1 MTELLHDLPLHAAQR
16 NGSAPAL
23 TSNERTLSYA
33 ELAHAIECACAGL
46 LGLGIGRGERVAVYL
61 DKRFETVVAMF
72 GAARA
77 GAVFVP
83 VNPILKAEQVVHILR
98 DCNVRVLVTTAQ
110 RAQEL
115 QAELAVSPDLR
126 TLVVLDGDVAD
137 PSALAGKSIMSW
149 QGFLSAPRRPLSPFR
164 RSACTAGTPSW
175 KAHRVPAGIA

>member
-1 MTELLHDLPLHAAQR
+1 MTDLLHELPLHAAER
-16 NGSAPAL
+16 NAAAPAL

-33 ELAHAIECACAGL
+33 DLAHAIERACAGL

-98 DCNVRVLVTTAQ
+98 DCNVRVLVTGGE
-110 RAQEL
+110 RAN
-115 QAELAVSPDLR
+115 AIIPALAACPDLR
-126 TLVVLDGDVAD
+126 HVVTLDANGDAVVGVHAVGWDELIAMPPG
-137 PSALAGKSIMSW
+137 
-149 QGFLSAPRRPLSPFR
+149 R
-164 RSACTAGTPSW
+164 
-175 KAHRVPAGIA
+175 AHRVIDTDMTSIFYTSGSTGKPKGVML